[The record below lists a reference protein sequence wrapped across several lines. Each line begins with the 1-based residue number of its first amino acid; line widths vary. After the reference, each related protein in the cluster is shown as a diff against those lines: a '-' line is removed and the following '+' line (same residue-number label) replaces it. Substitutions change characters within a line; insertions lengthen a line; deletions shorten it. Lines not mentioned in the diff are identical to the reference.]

1 MLLAFGHAKKKTK
14 KGTNEAGFWGKFQIT
29 AYTQRLRPKRVAFQ
43 ALGIWKSRDFT
54 CWSIWKVREMSFRSV
69 KSLRRANTDALVEKQ
84 LWYCN
89 LFIFYKDC
97 VFIAVERD
105 TKF

>member
-1 MLLAFGHAKKKTK
+1 
-14 KGTNEAGFWGKFQIT
+14 
-29 AYTQRLRPKRVAFQ
+29 
-43 ALGIWKSRDFT
+43 
-54 CWSIWKVREMSFRSV
+54 MSFRSV

-97 VFIAVERD
+97 VFIAVERGTICQKKVYERD
-105 TKF
+105 TFSVKNGI

>member
-1 MLLAFGHAKKKTK
+1 
-14 KGTNEAGFWGKFQIT
+14 
-29 AYTQRLRPKRVAFQ
+29 
-43 ALGIWKSRDFT
+43 
-54 CWSIWKVREMSFRSV
+54 MSFRSV

-89 LFIFYKDC
+89 LFIFYKDF

>member
-1 MLLAFGHAKKKTK
+1 
-14 KGTNEAGFWGKFQIT
+14 
-29 AYTQRLRPKRVAFQ
+29 
-43 ALGIWKSRDFT
+43 
-54 CWSIWKVREMSFRSV
+54 MSFRSE

-89 LFIFYKDC
+89 LFLFYKDS

>member
-1 MLLAFGHAKKKTK
+1 
-14 KGTNEAGFWGKFQIT
+14 
-29 AYTQRLRPKRVAFQ
+29 
-43 ALGIWKSRDFT
+43 
-54 CWSIWKVREMSFRSV
+54 MSFRSV

-84 LWYCN
+84 LWYRN
-89 LFIFYKDC
+89 LFLFYKDS